1 LSWAGIQNTHFWID
15 PTNGISVVLMLQI
28 LPFYDEKVSIS

>member
-15 PTNGISVVLMLQI
+15 PTNGIGVVLMLQI